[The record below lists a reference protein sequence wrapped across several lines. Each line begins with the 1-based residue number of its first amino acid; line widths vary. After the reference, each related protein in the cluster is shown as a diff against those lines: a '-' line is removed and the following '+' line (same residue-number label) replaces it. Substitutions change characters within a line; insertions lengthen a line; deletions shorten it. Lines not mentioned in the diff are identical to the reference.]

1 MVASDG
7 EDGGELGPRGPANSS
22 PESLAPGS
30 RAPRWGQ
37 QPPGPSWGWRKVLER
52 YGSEGPGSPPR
63 PLAAPAS
70 NSAYRV

>member
-7 EDGGELGPRGPANSS
+7 GEGGELDPNSS
-22 PESLAPGS
+22 PESLARGS

-37 QPPGPSWGWRKVLER
+37 QPPGPSQSWRKVLER
-52 YGSEGPGSPPR
+52 CGSEGPGFLPW